1 VCVRVCVCVC
11 VVVTTAR
18 PAQDVD
24 RGPTMA
30 RVILT
35 QTLSSRDQTGLET
48 TVSVS
53 VSVLVSRVLAS
64 VSRLCLQLRSPGSIS
79 GPECWP
85 RSPGARFT
93 KYLTTILRLSYDNVK
108 VTIDLRRMSNLQKH
122 PTKGARFFL
131 GTIHLQT
138 YKIVRDSVRKLA
150 YDIPKRNFSTF

>member
-1 VCVRVCVCVC
+1 MVDDGLDAGVEVDTGEQSVAEVVVDGVCLCVCVCVC

-64 VSRLCLQLRSPGSIS
+64 VSRLGLQGPDLQNILRQSYD
-79 GPECWP
+79 
-85 RSPGARFT
+85 
-93 KYLTTILRLSYDNVK
+93 YLTI
-108 VTIDLRRMSNLQKH
+108 MS
-122 PTKGARFFL
+122 
-131 GTIHLQT
+131 
-138 YKIVRDSVRKLA
+138 KL
-150 YDIPKRNFSTF
+150 

>member
-1 VCVRVCVCVC
+1 MF
-11 VVVTTAR
+11 TTAC

-48 TVSVS
+48 AVSVS
-53 VSVLVSRVLAS
+53 VSVLVSGVLPM
-64 VSRLCLQLRSPGSIS
+64 SPGSVS
-79 GPECWP
+79 SFGLQVRSPDQNVGLGLRA

-108 VTIDLRRMSNLQKH
+108 VTTDLRRMSNLQKH
-122 PTKGARFFL
+122 PTKGARFF
-131 GTIHLQT
+131 
-138 YKIVRDSVRKLA
+138 
-150 YDIPKRNFSTF
+150 

>member
-1 VCVRVCVCVC
+1 VVDDGLDAGVEVDTGEQSVAEVVVDGVCVCVC
-11 VVVTTAR
+11 VCVCVFTTAR

-64 VSRLCLQLRSPGSIS
+64 VSRLCLQGPDLQNILQQSYDYLTIMSKLRSTYDGCLIY
-79 GPECWP
+79 
-85 RSPGARFT
+85 
-93 KYLTTILRLSYDNVK
+93 KNILR
-108 VTIDLRRMSNLQKH
+108 RA
-122 PTKGARFFL
+122 PG
-131 GTIHLQT
+131 
-138 YKIVRDSVRKLA
+138 
-150 YDIPKRNFSTF
+150 FS